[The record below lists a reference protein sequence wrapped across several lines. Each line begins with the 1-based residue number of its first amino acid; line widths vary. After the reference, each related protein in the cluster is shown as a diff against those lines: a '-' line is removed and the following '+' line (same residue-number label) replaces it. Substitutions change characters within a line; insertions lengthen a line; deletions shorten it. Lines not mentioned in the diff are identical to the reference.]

1 LADLNGRIPT
11 ASLVQ
16 LVNFRPIQTG
26 AGGLA
31 RADVALQFA
40 LMAAAFERD
49 LGMKLYVSEGYRD
62 YPRQKFL
69 RGEYLAGRGALAAIE
84 GTSNHGFAISL
95 DLGSTVGTKTSRA
108 YAWMKAHAAAYGFVN
123 DVASEGWHWTFKL
136 KPTITPAPAA
146 ASAPAFPLPR
156 GSYFG
161 PRSGPAKSVS
171 GYVSH
176 RADLKRWQQRMK
188 DRGWTISVDGL
199 YGKTTASVAKAFQR
213 QKGLSPDGLI
223 GASTWAAAWTS
234 PVT

>member
-1 LADLNGRIPT
+1 MAVLNGRIP
-11 ASLVQ
+11 AAQ
-16 LVNFRPIQTG
+16 LVPLINFRPIQSG

-31 RADVALQFA
+31 RADVAQQFA
-40 LMAAAFERD
+40 LMAGAFERD
-49 LGMKLYVSEGYRD
+49 LGMKLSVSEGYRD
-62 YPRQKFL
+62 FARQKLL
-69 RGEYLAGRGALAAIE
+69 RVEYLAGRGNLAAIE

-136 KPTITPAPAA
+136 KPTITPKPA
-146 ASAPAFPLPR
+146 APAFPLPR

-161 PRSGPAKSVS
+161 PKSGPAKSVS

-188 DRGWTISVDGL
+188 DRGWAIAVDGL
-199 YGKTTASVAKAFQR
+199 YGKKTADVAKAFQR
-213 QKGLSPDGLI
+213 QKGLTPDGLI